1 MKFKMKTGVLLTA
14 AAIALSPV
22 VNAGGIPVFDGASVA
37 QAIKQ
42 VENSVQQINQ
52 LKSQLQQMKA
62 QYKAITGSRGL
73 GEILTNTGLK
83 SALPQDWQKV
93 YDSIKNG
100 GYKGLDGAA
109 RAIADASKLTEKCKA
124 YQDGSERQKSCQT
137 AAVQSAQTELY
148 IKNALDN
155 AEARLVNLKKLAT
168 RINGATDPKAI
179 ADLTARINIEQAAL
193 QNEQTRLQLF
203 ARLSDIQEKNAEQAA
218 RQADFEAQQKANC
231 AAVSEKARAKQP
243 YCR

>member
-1 MKFKMKTGVLLTA
+1 MKFKMKAGVLLTA

-109 RAIADASKLTEKCKA
+109 RAIADAAKLTEKCKA
-124 YQDGSERQKSCQT
+124 YQDGSARQKSCQT
-137 AAVQSAQTELY
+137 AAVQSAQTQSNIEKALE
-148 IKNALDN
+148 NAT
-155 AEARLVNLKKLAT
+155 ARLENLNQLT
-168 RINGATDPKAI
+168 RKINAATDPKAI
-179 ADLTARINIEQAAL
+179 ADLTARINIEQAAI

-203 ARLSDIQEKNAEQAA
+203 AKLSDIQEKNAEQAA

>member
-1 MKFKMKTGVLLTA
+1 MKFKMKAGVLLTA

-155 AEARLVNLKKLAT
+155 AEARLVNLKELAT
-168 RINGATDPKAI
+168 KINAATDPKAI
-179 ADLTARINIEQAAL
+179 ADLTARINIEQSAI

-203 ARLSDIQEKNAEQAA
+203 AKLSDIQEKNAVQAA
-218 RQADFEAQQKANC
+218 RHANFEARLKADC
-231 AAVSEKARAKQP
+231 AALSDKVRAKQS

>member
-1 MKFKMKTGVLLTA
+1 MKFKMKAGVLLTA

-22 VNAGGIPVFDGASVA
+22 VNAGGIPVFDGAQTAQAAANFLKEIEQMVA
-37 QAIKQ
+37 Q
-42 VENSVQQINQ
+42 VE
-52 LKSQLQQMKA
+52 QMKQ
-62 QYKAITGSRGL
+62 QYKAITGSRNL

-93 YDSIKNG
+93 YNSIQNG

-109 RAIADASKLTEKCKA
+109 RAIADASKLVEKCKA
-124 YQDGSERQKSCQT
+124 YQDGSERQKTCQT
-137 AAVQSAQTELY
+137 AAVQSAQTQTY

-155 AEARLVNLKKLAT
+155 AEARLVNLKKLAI
-168 RINGATDPKAI
+168 RINSATDPKAI
-179 ADLTARINIEQAAL
+179 ADLTARINIEQAAI

-203 ARLSDIQEKNAEQAA
+203 AKLSDIQEKNAEQAA
-218 RQADFEAQQKANC
+218 RNANFEARLKADC
-231 AAVSEKARAKQP
+231 AAVSEEVRATRP